1 MNPLV
6 AQYTP
11 FFLAV
16 TAVGLGVI
24 YSNARIGEIKDLIR
38 SELARVEGT
47 IRADIARLDKRIDH
61 IEQRFE
67 RERIVRP

>member
-16 TAVGLGVI
+16 MAVGLGVI
-24 YSNARIGEIKDLIR
+24 YSNARIGDIRDLIR

-47 IRADIARLDKRIDH
+47 IRADIARLDKRFDH
-61 IEQRFE
+61 IEQRLD